1 MDALS
6 GQAFLPALFAQDKRQ
21 NIAQQKARA
30 AARSS
35 SDSNDALQ
43 AQQQYD
49 MNIDRPRAASAM
61 IKKLLLISVVI
72 GGVNALAAGLVPM
85 RFPHWFTYDPQIVH
99 EMKG

>member
-1 MDALS
+1 MYTNNTVS
-6 GQAFLPALFAQDKRQ
+6 IGQAFLPALFAQDKRQ

-30 AARSS
+30 LATTNS
-35 SDSNDALQ
+35 SDTLQ
-43 AQQQYD
+43 TQQQYD
-49 MNIDRPRAASAM
+49 DMQPRAASAM
-61 IKKLLLISVVI
+61 IKKLLLIGVVI

>member
-1 MDALS
+1 MYTNNTVS
-6 GQAFLPALFAQDKRQ
+6 IGQAFLPALFAQDKRQ

-30 AARSS
+30 LATSNS
-35 SDSNDALQ
+35 SDTLQ
-43 AQQQYD
+43 TQQQYD
-49 MNIDRPRAASAM
+49 DMKPRAASAM
-61 IKKLLLISVVI
+61 IKKLLLIGVVI